1 VQYWNERCHNF
12 VSLEVYNNVESL
24 SWDEIKDTFVD
35 NVMIDINSTMTGVV
49 GEAILTNPTSQMLA
63 ELSAEGYVVE
73 NVGTWICVDGYDDD
87 VTYWRV
93 TEPTADDYINEKII
107 GDNMIA
113 DSDPIHRGRKLRA
126 PSREYRRMMSEE
138 HPDPLKFRHPGTCRR
153 IKGYHNTE
161 KQWKHEERRSRR
173 YADKTICRSY
183 IG

>member
-1 VQYWNERCHNF
+1 M
-12 VSLEVYNNVESL
+12 EVYNNVESL
-24 SWDEIKDTFVD
+24 GWDEIKDTFVD

-49 GEAILTNPTSQMLA
+49 GEAILTNPTPQMLA

-107 GDNMIA
+107 GDNMTT

-126 PSREYRRMMSEE
+126 PSREYRRAVAEE
-138 HPDPLKFRHPGTCRR
+138 HPVKLHNGTCRML
-153 IKGYHNTE
+153 KGIHNDR
-161 KQWKHEERRSRR
+161 KQWKNEERRSLRR
-173 YADKTICRSY
+173 HNKDVCRSY
-183 IG
+183 VD